1 MVHHIKR
8 RRQRQMK
15 IFGWLKKKKVNKDVT
30 IQTAKDDRGVCPE
43 CGGQGYS
50 INDNH
55 YLADNDYER
64 RYLSCRRCSGTG
76 RYHSD
81 IDNY

>member
-1 MVHHIKR
+1 
-8 RRQRQMK
+8 MK
-15 IFGWLKKKKVNKDVT
+15 LLGWLKKKK
-30 IQTAKDDRGVCPE
+30 
-43 CGGQGYS
+43 

-64 RYLSCRRCSGTG
+64 RYSSCRRCNGTG

-81 IDNY
+81 IDNC